1 MSIISLYSI
10 EFITLFLHHQAMT
23 NGQNQNTNIDRYTTV
38 YIGRRFSQ
46 RLLPLFSYALSC
58 RAAEVPRFFKPR
70 DWEANRDVTYIS
82 QFMDETFRTIWY
94 HRFAYPCRTW
104 SQAYHGLLGRSSGS
118 QGYRSRQT
126 KREQSLGGLAECNRE
141 RSERRD
147 YQTFFISIGAR
158 YKRIRT
164 RPRGIPSPQLYEYKT
179 EKLQELEQ
187 QERDGK
193 INLYFADESHVCTEG
208 YVPYGWQF
216 RDEDVYIPSLKADR
230 LNIFGMIDRNN
241 RLHN

>member
-82 QFMDETFRTIWY
+82 QFMGETFRTIWY

-126 KREQSLGGLAECNRE
+126 KREQGPGELAECNRE
-141 RSERRD
+141 RSERLD
-147 YQTFFISIGAR
+147 FQTFFISIGAR
-158 YKRIRT
+158 YKRIRK